1 MAMSNVRSSAYR
13 AAGGKAWNRTKSG
26 MNGIVF
32 DGPQP
37 EWMVEQRHRMQD
49 ADDRNAIDK
58 AAVRKQLEAGY
69 DESLVTVVP
78 AGKSGKK
85 RVKK

>member
-1 MAMSNVRSSAYR
+1 MTISNVKSSAYR

-26 MNGIVF
+26 FRGIVF

-37 EWMVEQRHRMQD
+37 EWAVQQRHRMAD
-49 ADDRNAIDK
+49 ADDRNAVDK
-58 AAVRKQLEAGY
+58 AAVRKQLAEGY

-85 RVKK
+85 RSK

>member
-1 MAMSNVRSSAYR
+1 MANSNVRSSAYR
-13 AAGGKAWNRTKSG
+13 AAGGRAWNKVKGG

-49 ADDRNAIDK
+49 ADDQNAVDK
-58 AAVRKQLEAGY
+58 AAVRKQLAEGY

-85 RVKK
+85 RGK